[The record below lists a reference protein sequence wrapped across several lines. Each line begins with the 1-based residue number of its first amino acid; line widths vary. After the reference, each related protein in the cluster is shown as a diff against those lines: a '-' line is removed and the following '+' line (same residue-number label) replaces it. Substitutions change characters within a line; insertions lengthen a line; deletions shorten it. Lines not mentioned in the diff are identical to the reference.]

1 MTKCAVTVTIEVSTI
16 EEARRKGI
24 NISEAAEAGI
34 LNRIGMKREPQRTYE
49 DKIIAELAAKLPTE
63 LKNRF
68 MRVYPNMPNNYS
80 PWITLFFKATGNKVK
95 PAQIDALYKHL
106 EGKGIIA

>member
-1 MTKCAVTVTIEVSTI
+1 MTKCAVTVTIEVNTI

-34 LNRIGMKREPQRTYE
+34 LNRIGLKREPQRTYE
-49 DKIIAELAAKLPTE
+49 DEIAELAAKLPTE

-68 MRVYPNMPNNYS
+68 MRVYPNRPNNYS
-80 PWITLFFKATGNKVK
+80 PWITLFFKETGEKVK
-95 PAQIDALYKHL
+95 PAKIDALYKHL
-106 EGKGIIA
+106 EGKGIA